1 MTHHIRRTVAALAL
15 AVASNGCVINI
26 DGDAVVVRDEK
37 RYTVGPD
44 STLTLETFDGSVK
57 VQSWD
62 RSEVLV
68 EIEKR
73 GPDREMASAIEVT
86 ATQDGNRID
95 VRAHEPNSTR
105 EFVGIGNVQSASV
118 SFNVSVPRSL
128 TLTAQT
134 GDGSINLENLS
145 GASSVRSGDGS
156 IRGTRLTGDITART
170 EDGSIFLEGA
180 LAAVRAETGDGSV
193 VIEADD
199 GSAMKSDWNIS
210 TGDGSIVFR
219 VPDGFDAEID
229 AASRD
234 GSVGGELTGLQH
246 ERTENGRESLKG
258 RLGSGGHRVTIRSG
272 DGSIR
277 VVSR

>member
-1 MTHHIRRTVAALAL
+1 MTKHIRKVAALCIGLVSA
-15 AVASNGCVINI
+15 GCVINI
-26 DGDAVVVRDEK
+26 DGDAVLVRDEK

-44 STLTLETFDGSVK
+44 ATLTLETFDGSVK

-62 RSEVLV
+62 RPEVLV

-73 GPDREMASAIEVT
+73 GPDRETAAAIEIA
-86 ATQDGNRID
+86 ATQDGNRIA
-95 VRAHEPNSTR
+95 VRAHEPKGTR

-128 TLTAQT
+128 TFSAQT

-145 GASSVRSGDGS
+145 GAVNLRSGDGS
-156 IRGTRLTGDITART
+156 IRGTRLNGDITART
-170 EDGSIFLEGA
+170 EDGSIFLQGA
-180 LAAVRAETGDGSV
+180 LAGVRAETGDGSV
-193 VIEADD
+193 VIEAED
-199 GSAMKSDWNIS
+199 GSAMKSDWDIS
-210 TGDGSIVFR
+210 TGDGSVVFR
-219 VPDGFDAEID
+219 VPETFDADVD

-234 GSVGGELTGLQH
+234 GNVRGELQGLQH
-246 ERTENGRESLKG
+246 ERAENGRESLKG

-277 VVSR
+277 VVSQ